1 MAVCAPRI
9 LINKTGLEER
19 ISQNEN
25 DLFLLRIFAF
35 LKNLFNNLKL
45 VLLHF
50 LHLSLP
56 HLSFIEL

>member
-1 MAVCAPRI
+1 VAVSVPRI
-9 LINKTGLEER
+9 LINKKWLEQR
-19 ISQNEN
+19 ISQNESA
-25 DLFLLRIFAF
+25 LFLLRNFAF

-56 HLSFIEL
+56 HPSFIEL